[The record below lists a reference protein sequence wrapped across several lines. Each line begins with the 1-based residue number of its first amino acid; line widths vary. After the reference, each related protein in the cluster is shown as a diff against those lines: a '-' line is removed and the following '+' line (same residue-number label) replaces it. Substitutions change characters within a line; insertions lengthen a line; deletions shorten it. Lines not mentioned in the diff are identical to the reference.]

1 MIPDEYKFL
10 TVFAIDSGEHH
21 VARILP
27 FGTESGSDD
36 FMKYKMRL
44 VMEHLN
50 AAQMWATRC
59 GHYTH

>member
-10 TVFAIDSGEHH
+10 TVFAIDNGEHH

-36 FMKYKMRL
+36 FMKYKMKRL
-44 VMEHLN
+44 SYVISRELPVPSF
-50 AAQMWATRC
+50 C
-59 GHYTH
+59 Y

>member
-36 FMKYKMRL
+36 FMKYKMK
-44 VMEHLN
+44 MLN
-50 AAQMWATRC
+50 YVISRELPVPSF
-59 GHYTH
+59 YY